1 MPHDQTVQHKDGARL
16 EQLVI
21 YPSRVKEWLILL
33 GAIVFVLLGLWIGTP
48 AVARKVPLWEMV
60 IATYVGVPFFSFAA
74 LYASYRL
81 VRRRPAIV
89 LDATGITDTASAI
102 GAGKLRWDELSC
114 IVVYR
119 YRGQP
124 FLGMFPKDL
133 PGFMA
138 RQKPLRRLA
147 FEANLKLGIAPVN
160 IPQVMIPMKVK
171 ALAQLMR
178 ERYGVRVEGD
188 A

>member
-1 MPHDQTVQHKDGARL
+1 MPDGTT

-21 YPSRVKEWLILL
+21 YPSRVKVSLILL

-48 AVARKVPLWEMV
+48 DVARRVPLWEMV
-60 IATYVGVPFFSFAA
+60 IATYVGVPFFGFAA

-89 LDATGITDTASAI
+89 LDAAGIIDNASAI
-102 GAGKLRWDELSC
+102 GAGPLRWDELAC
-114 IVVYR
+114 VVVYR

-124 FLGMFPKDL
+124 FRGIVPTDL
-133 PGFMA
+133 PAYMA
-138 RQKPLRRLA
+138 RQSPLRRAA
-147 FEANLKLGIAPVN
+147 FKANLRLGIAPVN
-160 IPQVMIPMKVK
+160 IPQVMIPMKVT

-188 A
+188 D